1 MNHIILAIDP
11 SYENTGLCLFDLYS
25 GKYKT
30 KAIPR
35 VPRLSNLAIALT
47 QYTLIRNIIRDAKVT
62 PKLVVIESYAFSA
75 NTRSLTQ
82 LAELGGILR
91 MAIMQM
97 GIAQWEISPGTWKA
111 ITLGHGNLK
120 KAEVHELAVRRFPA
134 LAEKSQDEI
143 DAMLMA
149 QAVYESAMQNHPKGD
164 IVRKALGELGAFP
177 IQYKTTGDRK

>member
-11 SYENTGLCLFDLYS
+11 SYSNTGLCLFDMYS

-30 KAIPR
+30 RSIPR
-35 VPRLSNLAIALT
+35 IPRMSNTVLLNH
-47 QYTLIRNIIRDAKVT
+47 QYMTIRNIIRDAKVP

-82 LAELGGILR
+82 MAELGGVLR
-91 MAIMQM
+91 MAVLQM
-97 GIAQWEISPGTWKA
+97 GVAQCEISPGTWKS

-120 KAEVHELAVRRFPA
+120 KPEVLELAVQRFPA
-134 LAEKSQDEI
+134 LEGKPQDEI

-149 QAVYESAMQNHPKGD
+149 QAVYESLMLRHPKGEG
-164 IVRKALGELGAFP
+164 VRQALGELGAFP
-177 IQYKTTGDRK
+177 IQYKPMGVRK